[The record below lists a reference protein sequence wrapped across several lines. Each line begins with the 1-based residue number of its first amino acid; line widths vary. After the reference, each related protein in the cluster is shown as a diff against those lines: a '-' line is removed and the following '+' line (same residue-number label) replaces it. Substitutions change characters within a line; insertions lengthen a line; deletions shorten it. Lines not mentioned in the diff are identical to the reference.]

1 MARGEHVGDSMYFIL
16 NKVIKFTP
24 ATNELCLALDVA
36 SCILISNAASRL
48 LSELIKNANEISL
61 RDEILQKV
69 WEDYGY
75 TSSHNSLYMAVSEIR
90 KSFNALGYSK
100 EMLITVPK
108 VGIKLVANIDIFE
121 IAKGRDYKKTEGG
134 SFPATAAHASV
145 SESKL
150 DNLNEHLNEQGQLPS
165 CFLHEDVANEDKYYF
180 RWFILSSIIM
190 VGLGVLFAQHNN
202 RFTINKLD
210 QYDFFQFQSCRV
222 YIINTSVGY
231 NINALKEKAINT
243 INNNHIDC
251 KSASKS
257 IYFQDNFVRSGMLS
271 EHTLGVCSRSS
282 GKNTCETIKSL
293 AG

>member
-1 MARGEHVGDSMYFIL
+1 MYFVL

-36 SCILISNAASRL
+36 NCILISNAASRL
-48 LSELIKNANEISL
+48 LAELIKNANEISL

-69 WEDYGY
+69 WEEYGY

-90 KSFNALGYSK
+90 KSFSALGYSK

-121 IAKGRDYKKTEGG
+121 LAKSRDYTTTAVA
-134 SFPATAAHASV
+134 SFPVAESHASV
-145 SESKL
+145 SECQP
-150 DNLNEHLNEQGQLPS
+150 DNLTEPLNDQRQVLPDL
-165 CFLHEDVANEDKYYF
+165 LHEDVANEDKSCF
-180 RWFILSSIIM
+180 RWFILCSILL
-190 VGLGVLFAQHNN
+190 VGLGLLFVQHHNK
-202 RFTINKLD
+202 FKINKLD

-231 NINALKEKAINT
+231 NINVLKEKAIKT

-251 KSASKS
+251 NGPSKS

-282 GKNTCETIKSL
+282 GKNRCETIKSL